1 MLNMI
6 WALMILLAVVFAAC
20 TGQMSAVTDAALD
33 SAGEAVS
40 LCITMAGVVA
50 LWTGLME
57 IAREAGL
64 IEKLTRGISPFLT
77 FLFPRIPKKHP
88 AREYIAANIIANVL
102 GLGWWSSQ
110 SWSLF

>member
-40 LCITMAGVVA
+40 LCTTM
-50 LWTGLME
+50 
-57 IAREAGL
+57 RE
-64 IEKLTRGISPFLT
+64 
-77 FLFPRIPKKHP
+77 
-88 AREYIAANIIANVL
+88 
-102 GLGWWSSQ
+102 W
-110 SWSLF
+110 